1 MAGTVAGFDTPV
13 AINKQ
18 NYDLILAQLQK
29 RGLENQTAKM
39 MAYDILIITEITGQ
53 NYKEVIKEQVG
64 VTGLN
69 LTTEFIDQLNILR
82 SATNKL
88 GLEDTATPNV
98 HVSRAIV

>member
-39 MAYDILIITEITGQ
+39 MAYDILI
-53 NYKEVIKEQVG
+53 
-64 VTGLN
+64 
-69 LTTEFIDQLNILR
+69 NILR